1 MTEMAKD
8 PDPNPATELL
18 ATGASLD
25 ELHLAAES
33 CTACEL
39 YREATQVVFG
49 SGSTRAHLM
58 LVGEQPGDVEDREGE
73 PFVGPAGTVLD
84 ESLAGAGIPLDD
96 VYLTNVVK
104 HFRWEPRGKRR
115 LHKTPATRHV
125 RACLPWLEAE
135 LSIVDPLVIVCLGAI
150 ASQALLGRSFR
161 VMRQRGQAIDW
172 GGRTVVATIHPS
184 AVLRASDPEERD
196 RLRAALIEDL
206 STAARLA
213 AG

>member
-8 PDPNPATELL
+8 PDPSPAIELL
-18 ATGASLD
+18 DTGASLD

-58 LVGEQPGDVEDREGE
+58 LVGEQPGDVEDRAGE
-73 PFVGPAGTVLD
+73 PFVGPAGAVLD
-84 ESLAGAGIPLDD
+84 EALAGAGIPMDD

-125 RACLPWLEAE
+125 RPAFPGWKPSCPSSIPW
-135 LSIVDPLVIVCLGAI
+135 SSS
-150 ASQALLGRSFR
+150 ASAPSPRRLCWDVRS
-161 VMRQRGQAIDW
+161 V
-172 GGRTVVATIHPS
+172 
-184 AVLRASDPEERD
+184 
-196 RLRAALIEDL
+196 
-206 STAARLA
+206 
-213 AG
+213 